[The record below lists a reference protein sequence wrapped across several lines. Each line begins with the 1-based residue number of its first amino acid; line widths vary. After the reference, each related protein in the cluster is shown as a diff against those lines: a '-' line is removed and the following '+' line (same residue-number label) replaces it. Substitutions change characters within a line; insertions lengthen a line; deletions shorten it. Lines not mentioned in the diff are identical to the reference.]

1 LEEDTLYDYGTSKNA
16 STIDRDADLAIYE
29 FAPTSRKTKDKKTY
43 IAKGFA
49 PALGTIDPF
58 KKYFIWTCPH
68 CKRVVASDNNSQV
81 ANYNNGHCDCGE
93 AIDTNKIDTG
103 AMPYNYI
110 TDFKA
115 HDIQDEYIQMVSR
128 SEAVCESAGSNQK
141 GKPVAN
147 ASLSLAEKN
156 RIWHINDNN
165 GNLYHGHYHSYTDPA
180 NPRNIVNCWI
190 ADNNSTPAIA
200 IVNGKTTNVVSITP
214 AGKSPCLN
222 LDFFDGNYQLRDG
235 IKAAY
240 FSAAFIIQRTLAS
253 ELDIAPE
260 EIEINQIQMT
270 DEKGFNAGKIM
281 MSDTLPNG
289 SGFVKYLHDK
299 LMNDIISD
307 VKETSK
313 RNPQIHLQFIK
324 DLVNEEHIKNC
335 TSACYNCLRVYR
347 NMMYHPILDWRLGMS
362 LLRILANK
370 TYNCGA
376 DGVFNLDPELK
387 YPDLNNPGNLVDW
400 SEHAHQLLESFV
412 NNYLDTNYRVYNTD
426 NNGKGLWYIE
436 HGRRCIVAIHP
447 LWDMSNPSQWI
458 INQLARLQDPNPKFI
473 DTFNLERRQG
483 WCKRKLV
490 SN

>member
-1 LEEDTLYDYGTSKNA
+1 MNL
-16 STIDRDADLAIYE
+16 
-29 FAPTSRKTKDKKTY
+29 
-43 IAKGFA
+43 
-49 PALGTIDPF
+49 
-58 KKYFIWTCPH
+58 
-68 CKRVVASDNNSQV
+68 QV
-81 ANYNNGHCDCGE
+81 
-93 AIDTNKIDTG
+93 
-103 AMPYNYI
+103 
-110 TDFKA
+110 
-115 HDIQDEYIQMVSR
+115 
-128 SEAVCESAGSNQK
+128 
-141 GKPVAN
+141 KPVEN
-147 ASLSLAEKN
+147 AFLSLAEKN
-156 RIWHINDNN
+156 RIWHINNNN
-165 GNLYHGHYHSYTDPA
+165 GNLYHGRYHLYTDSA
-180 NPRNIVNCWI
+180 NQRNIVKCWI

-214 AGKSPCLN
+214 AAKSPYVN
-222 LDFFDGNYQLRDG
+222 LDFFDENNILRDG

-253 ELDIAPE
+253 ELDIDPE

-289 SGFVKYLHDK
+289 SGFVKCLHDK

-313 RNPQIHLQFIK
+313 RNPQIRLQFIK

-362 LLRILANK
+362 LLRIMANV
-370 TYNCGA
+370 TCHCGA
-376 DGVFNLDPELK
+376 DGVFHLDPELK

-400 SEHAHQLLESFV
+400 SEHAHQLLDSFV
-412 NNYLDTNYRVYNTD
+412 HNYLDTNYRVNNTD
-426 NNGKGLWYIE
+426 NNGKGLWFIE
-436 HGRRCIVAIHP
+436 HGNTCIVAIHP
-447 LWDMSNPSQWI
+447 LWNMDNPSQWI
-458 INQLARLQDPNPKFI
+458 RNQLANFQNIKFI